1 VRVFFAVNIYLWF
14 VLFVAWITYSAMIGI
29 ADPASTQVGLILA
42 VTAVLL
48 VIQGL
53 LRYRRF
59 RRRRLT

>member
-14 VLFVAWITYSAMIGI
+14 VLFVAWITYNGLMGIG
-29 ADPASTQVGLILA
+29 DRASTQVALILA
-42 VTAVLL
+42 ITAVLL
-48 VIQGL
+48 TIQGF

>member
-14 VLFVAWITYSAMIGI
+14 VLFVAWITYNGLMGIGDRASA
-29 ADPASTQVGLILA
+29 QVALILA

-48 VIQGL
+48 TIQGF